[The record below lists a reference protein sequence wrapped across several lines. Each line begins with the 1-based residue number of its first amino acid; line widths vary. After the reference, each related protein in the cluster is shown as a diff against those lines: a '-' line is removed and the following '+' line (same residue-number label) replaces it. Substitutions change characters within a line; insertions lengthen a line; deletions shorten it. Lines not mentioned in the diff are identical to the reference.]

1 MTNMITNTNVNAT
14 SPNASLPILPTLAK
28 RSFDVPGRTPA
39 VNKDIQRVPYAD
51 LKRSY
56 DDKHTQLTKATQ
68 EFEAVFIG
76 LLLKQM
82 RKSMAGQN
90 AMFGNSQEAK
100 LYQDMA
106 DDASAQQMSKVGTFG
121 LSKVMFESM
130 KHVLPVDPDETLRQS
145 LLAVSKSL

>member
-1 MTNMITNTNVNAT
+1 MTNTISHPTT
-14 SPNASLPILPTLAK
+14 PNPSLPILPAVTKQISDAL
-28 RSFDVPGRTPA
+28 GRTSGA
-39 VNKDIQRVPYAD
+39 GKEIERLPYAD

-56 DDKHTQLTKATQ
+56 DDKRTQLTRATQ
-68 EFEAVFIG
+68 EFESVFIG

-145 LLAVSKSL
+145 LLSVSKSL